1 MGEVNPSPLYLKDK
15 AMKFEIVTPEKL
27 IVSTEAEFVSAPGTE
42 GEFGVL
48 DGHVPFMT
56 TLRPGVIKV
65 EAEGSETVYGVSGGT
80 VDVTPESVTVLAE
93 DVIMS
98 ADADIDK
105 AQQLMQEAEYN
116 LAGKEDATDAD
127 SAHWRRQQQK
137 AQAMLEMCN

>member
-1 MGEVNPSPLYLKDK
+1 MGELNPSPFYLKDK
-15 AMKFEIVTPEKL
+15 VMKFEIVTPEKL
-27 IVSTEAEFVSAPGTE
+27 IVSTEADYVSAPGSE

-48 DGHVPFMT
+48 EGHVPFMT

-65 EAEGSETVYGVSGGT
+65 EVNGKETVYGVSGGT

-105 AQQLMQEAEYN
+105 AQKLLQEAEYN
-116 LAGKEDATDAD
+116 LAGKEGVTDAN
-127 SAHWRRQQQK
+127 SAHWRRQQQT
-137 AQAMLEMCN
+137 AQAMLEMCK